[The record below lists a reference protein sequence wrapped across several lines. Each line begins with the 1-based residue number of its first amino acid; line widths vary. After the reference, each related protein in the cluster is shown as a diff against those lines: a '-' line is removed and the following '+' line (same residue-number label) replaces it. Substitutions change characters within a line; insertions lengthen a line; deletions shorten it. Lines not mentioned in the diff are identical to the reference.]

1 MASVLA
7 SNKSLRAVVIN
18 DNLIES
24 EGAITILENAFGNRD
39 CRLRTLSL
47 KRNLLSDT
55 KVDRLVQLLNAR
67 SSLAKFEVAGN
78 PVAGHRMFQQV
89 RNTLEVT

>member
-1 MASVLA
+1 MLS
-7 SNKSLRAVVIN
+7 SNRALRSLILN

-24 EGAITILENAFGNRD
+24 EGAITLLESATSNRES
-39 CRLRTLSL
+39 RLRVLSL

-55 KVDRLVQLLNAR
+55 RLERLVQLLNAR
-67 SSLAKFEVAGN
+67 SALTRFEIAGN
-78 PVAGHRMFQQV
+78 PVAGHQLFRQV